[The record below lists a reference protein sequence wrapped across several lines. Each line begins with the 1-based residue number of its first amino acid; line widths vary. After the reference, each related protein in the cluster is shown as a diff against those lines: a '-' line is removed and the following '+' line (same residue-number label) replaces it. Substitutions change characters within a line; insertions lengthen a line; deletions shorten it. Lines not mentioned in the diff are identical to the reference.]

1 MMQKFMQ
8 NCLKSD
14 IKAKDCGTVNA
25 IMRDRISVSLED
37 AFDEELDRKR
47 GYSE

>member
-14 IKAKDCGTVNA
+14 IKAKDCGTVSA
-25 IMRDRISVSLED
+25 IMRDMVSVNLEG
-37 AFDEELDRKR
+37 ALDEELDWER
-47 GYSE
+47 GYSK